1 MGKFDWFGVY
11 PIVQHPTFVV
21 INAQTQLLLLVTI
34 CPSRILKPLLVAI
47 SLLPSNA
54 ELKRS
59 HVISFCF
66 FDVPFVLNF
75 FFSPSGSSMK

>member
-59 HVISFCF
+59 HVNSFCF